1 VAPSGRPIKRV
12 RSSRVVGTGSPEDG
26 PTKFKMFRTLLLAC
40 FSFYLIAVSAVVDAA
55 AQIPAPRPA
64 SAGEAL
70 RNSLI
75 DGPIS
80 NPEALIAVLQSQI
93 TTFPIGSSAGGFTWG
108 FDQQLGIQVR
118 RSRSFGPMFADRPHT
133 NGRFRLSVNLAHQ
146 RNEWKGLAGEDLAEG
161 LMTWFISDP
170 SDGFTGHP
178 EGFFSITKMTLKT
191 DRTVIG
197 ATFGVSDRIDVG
209 VVFPYGHS
217 YVAGSTDLTITD
229 LQTDRVVISE
239 HYKSA
244 GESSGIGDFTVRGK
258 VNVLNRGSF
267 ALAAGADLRLPTGS
281 QDKLLG
287 SGGTQTRLMA
297 IGSFTRNDATPHFN
311 IGYTFAPGQNTSVV
325 RRTQRPEEFNYVV
338 GADIAINTNV
348 TVAGDLS
355 GRTLIGATEIF
366 RETIGIDSSL
376 YAARTNVHLLIGAI
390 GAKVLI
396 GKMWLVTASLAF
408 PLTDN
413 GVKPG
418 ITPVLGFE
426 RAF

>member
-1 VAPSGRPIKRV
+1 VLVP
-12 RSSRVVGTGSPEDG
+12 PEDG
-26 PTKFKMFRTLLLAC
+26 PTKFKMLRTLFLAGL
-40 FSFYLIAVSAVVDAA
+40 SFYLIAVSAVVDTA
-55 AQIPAPRPA
+55 AQVRAPQPA

-70 RNSLI
+70 RNNLI

-108 FDQQLGIQVR
+108 FDEQLGIQVR

-133 NGRFRLSVNLAHQ
+133 NGRFRLTVNLAYQ
-146 RNEWKGLAGEDLAEG
+146 RTEWKALAGEDLGEG
-161 LMTWFISDP
+161 LMIWFVTDP
-170 SDGFTGHP
+170 GDGFTGHP
-178 EGFFSITKMTLKT
+178 ESLFAITKMTMKT
-191 DRTVIG
+191 ERTVVG

-209 VVFPYGHS
+209 VVVPYGHS
-217 YVAGSTDLTITD
+217 SVTGTTDSTITD
-229 LQTDRVVISE
+229 LQTGRVLVRE
-239 HYKSA
+239 HYGST
-244 GESSGIGDFTVRGK
+244 GESSGIGDLTVRGK
-258 VNVLNRGSF
+258 VNVLNRASF

-281 QDKLLG
+281 GDKLLG

-311 IGYTFAPGQNTSVV
+311 VGYTFAPGQNIPRFSRQTA
-325 RRTQRPEEFNYVV
+325 RPDEFNYAV

-348 TVAGDLS
+348 TVAGDLA
-355 GRTLIGATEIF
+355 GRMLMGANEIF
-366 RETIGIDSSL
+366 RETIGLESNL
-376 YAARTNVHLLIGAI
+376 FAAPTNVHLLIGAI

-408 PLTDN
+408 PLTEG

-418 ITPVLGFE
+418 ITPVLCFE